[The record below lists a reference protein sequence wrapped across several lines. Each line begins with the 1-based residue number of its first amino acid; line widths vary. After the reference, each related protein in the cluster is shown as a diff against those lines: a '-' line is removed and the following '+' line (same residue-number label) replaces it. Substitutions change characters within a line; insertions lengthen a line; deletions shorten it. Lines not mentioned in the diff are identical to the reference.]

1 MRHVIVTDNDGYTE
15 GWTAAAQEIRSRED
29 AESILRYLSLNPPSD
44 SFDQGAFDAALVA
57 LGR

>member
-1 MRHVIVTDNDGYTE
+1 MRNVIVTDQESYTE
-15 GWTAAAQEIRSRED
+15 GWTAAAQEIRTPED

-44 SFDQGAFDAALVA
+44 GFDQGAFDAALVA